1 MKLYKNHN
9 DILKLKKDLMSQ
21 KTSNSKSSGLS
32 SQFYKFINKEN
43 GNNFEIN
50 VKNILEMKYKWKK
63 TNINRKFLYTE
74 INIDEDNI
82 ILTNHKE
89 KIIKINN
96 QEIKFY
102 VNKEKDLIIK
112 IDKKKKK
119 IMKYNTQNND
129 NIINL
134 FGKEIKFNK
143 VRDAEIDGIYEEF
156 SFEFNLD
163 EVKIIY
169 SNINEEDNFNISVLE
184 IKLNKK
190 KIEELLSQLKKDK
203 KIMENYYNEKILCIG
218 IVNSA
223 SVDKNILNKF
233 LKENDDVKIIILGF
247 KNSIFDERDIKQFYD
262 WKSIKKIDNL
272 EKEIKD
278 LKEDVKEEV
287 QDLREEVK
295 DLKEDVKKEVKELKE
310 DVSKIFNILNT
321 FKDDFLKKKEKEEK
335 KVKNDNENKN
345 KKKYTK
351 Y

>member
-21 KTSNSKSSGLS
+21 KTTNSKSSGLS

-134 FGKEIKFNK
+134 FGKEI
-143 VRDAEIDGIYEEF
+143 
-156 SFEFNLD
+156 
-163 EVKIIY
+163 
-169 SNINEEDNFNISVLE
+169 NEEDNFNISVLE

-233 LKENDDVKIIILGF
+233 LKENDDLKIIILGF

-321 FKDDFLKKKEKEEK
+321 FKYDFLKKKRKRRKKSKE
-335 KVKNDNENKN
+335 KNDNKNKN

-351 Y
+351 YYN